1 MSTTSVRDGSSGMAL
16 RPPANRVSR
25 RAIWYWMAR
34 AVPGWVVLAG
44 VQVGLLYLVPGGWS
58 WHLAGLVAT
67 AVLALLH
74 LGVMPPWRYAVHR
87 WEATPDAVY
96 TQVGWLEQERRIA
109 PITRVQTVDSE
120 RGPIERLFG
129 LANVTVTTASAA
141 GPIHIHGLDHAVA
154 QRLVEDVTSR
164 AQATRGDAT

>member
-1 MSTTSVRDGSSGMAL
+1 MAL

-25 RAIWYWMAR
+25 RAIWYWMVR
-34 AVPGWVVLAG
+34 ALPGWVVLAAA
-44 VQVGLLYLVPGGWS
+44 QVGFLFVVPQGRN
-58 WHLAGLVAT
+58 WHIAALVAT

-74 LGVMPPWRYAVHR
+74 LGVMPLWRYAVHR
-87 WEATPDAVY
+87 WEATEDAVY
-96 TQVGWLEQERRIA
+96 TQVGWLDQERRIA

-120 RGPIERLFG
+120 RGAVERLFG

-141 GPIHIHGLDHAVA
+141 GPIHIHGLEYAVA
-154 QRLVEDVTSR
+154 QRLVDDVTSR